1 MVDVAK
7 IKEVRERTGV
17 GFGDC
22 KKALEEAEWDIE
34 VALDVL
40 RKQSAVKAAKRA
52 DRTASEG
59 RLALKISDD
68 GAVGAIVEVNSETD
82 FAARNDRFAAFCD
95 RAVDAVIAK
104 GPDAIQA
111 LEDDRNE
118 LISAIGE
125 NISIRRADRIVS
137 DGGFVAGYLHATG
150 TVGALVELSSNAGD
164 LSKNIAM
171 HVTAENP
178 LVIRSEELPQDVI
191 DRETAIFKSQAEETG
206 KPANIVDNIV
216 RGKLT
221 KFKAESCLNEQ
232 AYIWDRDQRVGAML
246 AAEGT
251 ECRKFVRY
259 EVGEGIS

>member
-22 KKALEEAEWDIE
+22 KKALEESDWDIE
-34 VALDVL
+34 GALDVL

-59 RLALKISDD
+59 RLGLKVSDD
-68 GAVGAIVEVNSETD
+68 GTVGAIVEVNSETD
-82 FAARNDRFAAFCD
+82 FAARNERFAQFCD
-95 RAVDAVIAK
+95 RAVDAVIAD
-104 GPDAIQA
+104 GPEAISE
-111 LEDDRNE
+111 LEDERNV

-125 NISIRRADRIVS
+125 NISIRRADRIAS
-137 DGGFVAGYLHATG
+137 KEGFVTGYLHATG
-150 TVGALVELSSNAGD
+150 TVGAIVELSSNAGE
-164 LSKNIAM
+164 LCRNIAM
-171 HVTAENP
+171 HVTAQNP
-178 LVIRSEELPQDVI
+178 LVVTEDELPQEVI
-191 DRETAIFKSQAEETG
+191 DREMAIFQSQIEESGRPAKFAENILHG
-206 KPANIVDNIV
+206 KMA
-216 RGKLT
+216 

-232 AYIWDRDQRVGAML
+232 SYIWDKDQRVGAL
-246 AAEGT
+246 LKANGA